1 MNRKEGDKYE
11 NGTNIG
17 NVPDCTECASYE
29 RELSRC
35 NEKRKKHERT
45 IAAMTAWLEKNQPD
59 VFRRGLWDA
68 ITANDKLTGQQKPGK
83 GEAS

>member
-1 MNRKEGDKYE
+1 MNRKEADVYE

-17 NVPDCTECASYE
+17 NVPDCPECASYE

-35 NEKRKKHERT
+35 NEKRKAHERT
-45 IAAMTAWLEKNQPD
+45 LAAMTAWLEKNQPD

-68 ITANDKLTGQQKPGK
+68 ITANKGVTGDAGGGVP
-83 GEAS
+83 

>member
-1 MNRKEGDKYE
+1 MYE

-17 NVPDCTECASYE
+17 NVPDCPECASYE

-68 ITANDKLTGQQKPGK
+68 ITANAGDTCK
-83 GEAS
+83 SC

>member
-1 MNRKEGDKYE
+1 MYE

-17 NVPDCTECASYE
+17 NVPDCPECASYE

-45 IAAMTAWLEKNQPD
+45 IAAMTAWLETNQPD
-59 VFRRGLWDA
+59 VFRRGLWDV
-68 ITANDKLTGQQKPGK
+68 ITANAQGHGSVTRKEDV
-83 GEAS
+83 

>member
-1 MNRKEGDKYE
+1 VYE

-17 NVPDCTECASYE
+17 NVPDCPDCNAYE

-35 NEKRKKHERT
+35 NEKSKALKRT

-59 VFRRGLWDA
+59 VFRRGLWNA
-68 ITANDKLTGQQKPGK
+68 ITANAAPHTGA
-83 GEAS
+83 ERA